1 MVFWVQVA
9 FVQKM
14 TFALLLTWQYASRPH
29 GQIWASRLMLAIGT
43 ITPECCTHCGAGLSV
58 SLTGGNGENILT
70 SLDAG
75 GKGEGAI
82 SEARSIGGSAGSD
95 ELEVEGAFDGS
106 GACGG
111 VVCLVRP
118 GGGEKVP
125 PVVLVK
131 RVRLG
136 LMGMGVPS
144 SSSGVGGGVVEWAA
158 VPGSLSVCGEASVTL
173 ALLAL
178 ELDERV

>member
-1 MVFWVQVA
+1 M
-9 FVQKM
+9 
-14 TFALLLTWQYASRPH
+14 
-29 GQIWASRLMLAIGT
+29 AIGT
-43 ITPECCTHCGAGLSV
+43 MTPECCTHCGAGLSV

-95 ELEVEGAFDGS
+95 GLNVGGVFDGS
-106 GACGG
+106 GDCGG
-111 VVCLVRP
+111 GVCLVRP
-118 GGGEKVP
+118 GGGEKEP
-125 PVVLVK
+125 PAVLVK
-131 RVRLG
+131 KVRLC

-144 SSSGVGGGVVEWAA
+144 SSSGVGGGVVEWAVA
-158 VPGSLSVCGEASVTL
+158 PGSLSVCGETRAIL
-173 ALLAL
+173 DLLTL

>member
-1 MVFWVQVA
+1 M
-9 FVQKM
+9 QKM

-29 GQIWASRLMLAIGT
+29 GQIWASRLILAIGT

-75 GKGEGAI
+75 GKGEGAV

-95 ELEVEGAFDGS
+95 ELKVEGAFDGS

-125 PVVLVK
+125 PVVLMK

-144 SSSGVGGGVVEWAA
+144 SSSGVGGGVVGCAA
-158 VPGSLSVCGEASVTL
+158 VPD
-173 ALLAL
+173 LL
-178 ELDERV
+178 